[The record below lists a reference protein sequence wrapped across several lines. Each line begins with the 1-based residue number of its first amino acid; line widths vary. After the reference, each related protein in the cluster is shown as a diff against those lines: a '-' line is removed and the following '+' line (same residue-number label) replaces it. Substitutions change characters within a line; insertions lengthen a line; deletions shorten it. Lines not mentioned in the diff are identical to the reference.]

1 MPRRRAPGTH
11 GSTAQRA
18 DHAPRSRARRRADRV
33 ESRADVVVD
42 GRSAR
47 RASVPDALW
56 RPQRALD
63 DAKPGRYCGRRA
75 APLRAKTRSIMSVFQ
90 AKQAAPQ
97 GSSVDVA
104 AEMRRGHVGIED
116 TDRTLLGIFREHLA
130 RRASDPP
137 LRIFDICSGSGFFI
151 RRLLRELPD
160 AARHE
165 LIAHEDEP
173 EVLPLL
179 QARLGDS
186 SIRIHAGSFCDWH
199 EPIDV
204 LLSWGSFHHMP
215 RECLAHARTLLR
227 PGGLVVLADEFC
239 PEYLTS
245 AMVERVRMASAIH
258 IANGYVLTSD
268 AELAAYTEAG
278 ALPPLAVEMER
289 VRQQVLWKWYRHV
302 VDVMMD
308 REGP

>member
-1 MPRRRAPGTH
+1 
-11 GSTAQRA
+11 
-18 DHAPRSRARRRADRV
+18 
-33 ESRADVVVD
+33 
-42 GRSAR
+42 
-47 RASVPDALW
+47 
-56 RPQRALD
+56 
-63 DAKPGRYCGRRA
+63 
-75 APLRAKTRSIMSVFQ
+75 MSVFQ
-90 AKQAAPQ
+90 AQQAVSE

-104 AEMRRGHVGIED
+104 AEMRRGHVGIEE

-130 RRASDPP
+130 RRAGEPP

-151 RRLLRELPD
+151 RRLSRELPD

-179 QARLGDS
+179 QARLAGS
-186 SIRIHAGSFCDWH
+186 PIRIHVGSFCDWH

-215 RECLAHARTLLR
+215 RAYLAHARTLLR

-239 PEYLTS
+239 PEYLTP
-245 AMVERVRMASAIH
+245 AMVERVRLAPAIH

-268 AELAAYTEAG
+268 AELAAYHSSR
-278 ALPPLAVEMER
+278 ALPPIAVEMER

-308 REGP
+308 RECLNAALYELRTTRDDLDTAFGSEHKLSPVIGERELALLGFDLVSRHIPVSESAPARDSFFVYVYRSR

>member
-1 MPRRRAPGTH
+1 
-11 GSTAQRA
+11 
-18 DHAPRSRARRRADRV
+18 
-33 ESRADVVVD
+33 
-42 GRSAR
+42 
-47 RASVPDALW
+47 
-56 RPQRALD
+56 
-63 DAKPGRYCGRRA
+63 
-75 APLRAKTRSIMSVFQ
+75 MSVFQ
-90 AKQAAPQ
+90 AKQGPGA
-97 GSSVDVA
+97 SVDVA

-116 TDRTLLGIFREHLA
+116 TDRTLLRIFREHFA
-130 RRASDPP
+130 RRANDPP

-186 SIRIHAGSFCDWH
+186 TIRIHAGSFCDWR

-215 RECLAHARTLLR
+215 REYLTHARTLLR
-227 PGGLVVLADEFC
+227 PGGLVILADEFC
-239 PEYLTS
+239 PEYLTPP
-245 AMVERVRMASAIH
+245 MVDRVRLASAIH

-268 AELAAYTEAG
+268 DELAAYSRNGE
-278 ALPPLAVEMER
+278 LPAIAREMER
-289 VRQQVLWKWYRHV
+289 ARQQVLWKWYRHV

-308 REGP
+308 RECLNAALYELRTTRDDLDTAFGSEHKLSPVVGERELALLGFELVSRHVPVSEAAPAQDSFFVYVYRLAQSH